1 MSLRSTL
8 KVAKYGLF
16 YFEMAKSTSIVQTK
30 NIKKVITRDNMSN
43 GSRFLLQ
50 YGKEVLE
57 ATIIGVAGKI
67 LLFIFLETRPC
78 PFSLVLVLIFLI
90 YFRWSNQADPDGYWL
105 CDQHLLTGSDESNK
119 ESQPPPTAGPQKEKE
134 PNGEAAPKKQKKKEE
149 ASVITRHSAPSRK
162 TLQDL
167 SIPLSCKYHDSDFLR
182 PCSRVTFCL
191 WSCCRVNFVKF
202 VFGSW

>member
-57 ATIIGVAGKI
+57 ATIIGVAG
-67 LLFIFLETRPC
+67 
-78 PFSLVLVLIFLI
+78 
-90 YFRWSNQADPDGYWL
+90 
-105 CDQHLLTGSDESNK
+105 SDESNK
-119 ESQPPPTAGPQKEKE
+119 ESQPPPTPAPKRERTKRRSGPQKAEEKGRGVSDHKAFR
-134 PNGEAAPKKQKKKEE
+134 PIQK
-149 ASVITRHSAPSRK
+149 
-162 TLQDL
+162 
-167 SIPLSCKYHDSDFLR
+167 DFTGLEHTT
-182 PCSRVTFCL
+182 VL
-191 WSCCRVNFVKF
+191 
-202 VFGSW
+202 